1 MFKHVTVEDFSRIS
15 GGELPQVAIENELI
29 RLGGG
34 EWDGFAFKNKV
45 LAQLGFDVNNPPS
58 HPVRVA
64 TYNIIAASL
73 NKLGS
78 SVTTNSLCND
88 LGIQI

>member
-1 MFKHVTVEDFSRIS
+1 MFKNVTVEDFSRTS
-15 GGELPQVAIENELI
+15 GGQLPQVAIEDELI

-34 EWDGFAFKNKV
+34 TWDGLGFKNKV
-45 LAQLGFDVNNPPS
+45 LAQLGYNVNNPPS
-58 HPVRVA
+58 DITRAA

-78 SVTTNSLCND
+78 SVTANSLCND